1 MVLGVC
7 PQRLGFQPESTRP
20 QDMNNTVQGKNIL
33 GRVMTH
39 VSVKVGM
46 DEVSLGTLYKT
57 LGTVDLCAKRKGE
70 DEFER

>member
-1 MVLGVC
+1 M
-7 PQRLGFQPESTRP
+7 
-20 QDMNNTVQGKNIL
+20 QGKNIL

-39 VSVKVGM
+39 ISVKVGK
-46 DEVSLGTLYKT
+46 DAVCLGTLYKT

>member
-1 MVLGVC
+1 
-7 PQRLGFQPESTRP
+7 
-20 QDMNNTVQGKNIL
+20 MNNTVQGKNIV

-39 VSVKVGM
+39 LSVKVGL
-46 DEVSLGTLYKT
+46 DEVCLATLYKS